1 MFAPQSE
8 YQAREIVTNDVY
20 IGHSFVSH
28 TNNKKKKQEN
38 TIVNGEENNG
48 NS

>member
-8 YQAREIVTNDVY
+8 YQSREIVTNDVY
-20 IGHSFVSH
+20 IGHSFVPH
-28 TNNKKKKQEN
+28 TNNKKQEN
-38 TIVNGEENNG
+38 TIVNGEENIG